1 MHSGYNV
8 KFEGN
13 AFTIWDSKTGLPL
26 AQIQRT
32 RNNMFLLEAS
42 KVGLVNIVTSEKE
55 EAQLWHK
62 RYGHL
67 SNKGIQL
74 LDQKRM
80 LLSMLSIKEVFLV

>member
-1 MHSGYNV
+1 
-8 KFEGN
+8 
-13 AFTIWDSKTGLPL
+13 
-26 AQIQRT
+26 
-32 RNNMFLLEAS
+32 MFLLEAS